1 MTNAKK
7 VIDFPSPP
15 QSAGVP
21 DPKPASAPVTFVNPI
36 ESLGAEIYASS
47 REFAI
52 NANILT
58 ESAWDLQHLQ
68 KKAYTR
74 LEGLKRIFDTD
85 KNLADAELIG
95 KIQKHQELRIQ
106 LSDELAREEH
116 LRDQL
121 ADSLPENP
129 GEHTASAVVVLSA
142 IGVLTLSN
150 GATIQPLFAQEF
162 MSKPAFGWIIS
173 LAFGFLLAAVVV
185 HALLSV
191 DEQKEGN

>member
-1 MTNAKK
+1 MNAHKL
-7 VIDFPSPP
+7 INFPSTP
-15 QSAGVP
+15 QSGGEP
-21 DPKPASAPVTFVNPI
+21 DPKSASASVNFVDPI
-36 ESLGAEIYASS
+36 ESLGAEIYAST

-58 ESAWDLQHLQ
+58 ENAWDLQHLQ

-74 LEGLKRIFDTD
+74 LEGLKRAFDPD
-85 KNLADAELIG
+85 KNLADTELIAE
-95 KIQKHQELRIQ
+95 IQKRQELRIQ
-106 LSDELAREEH
+106 LIDELSREEH

-121 ADSLPENP
+121 ADALPENP
-129 GEHTASAVVVLSA
+129 GKHTASSVVVLSA

-191 DEQKEGN
+191 DEEKEGK